1 MLGKTIGFFS
11 AKDYINGQ
19 ITIGSAEPTKLK
31 LWDNKGEKKKKRV
44 HEMLGTMRN
53 SLKEMTVSFGVAPQP
68 KSGVIIVDKKKKLK
82 PIISKPD
89 QKK

>member
-19 ITIGSAEPTKLK
+19 ITVKSAEEPRLK
-31 LWDNKGEKKKKRV
+31 IWDNEGKKKRGRG
-44 HEMLGTMRN
+44 MLGTMRN
-53 SLKEMTVSFGVAPQP
+53 DLKEMTVSFGVAPQP

-89 QKK
+89 EKK